1 MIDAAVVRAF
11 DAKWGESPVAFVA
24 CDDDGPDAEAL
35 LNLCR
40 ESLAGYKRP
49 REIRFIAFED
59 FPRSTSG
66 KIQRHI
72 LEARLAD

>member
-1 MIDAAVVRAF
+1 M
-11 DAKWGESPVAFVA
+11 AFVA
-24 CDDDGPDAEAL
+24 RGKDGPDAEAL
-35 LNLCR
+35 MNLCR
-40 ESLAGYKRP
+40 DNLAGYKRP

-66 KIQRHI
+66 KVQRHV